1 MAIFRVGALIHLP
14 RADLFQPA
22 NKGGKMV
29 GSSLN
34 HVVLAALVAAS
45 FTTAASAQE
54 SGGLPALSDRVAVL
68 QQIVSTQ
75 QASLASLQT
84 LVTTLQSALAAETQQ
99 RIAAQQALQAAIA
112 QETTQRVAGDA
123 ALQSAIAQETT
134 QRVAGDAA
142 LQSALNTEAGIRQST
157 DQALANSITENKID
171 VYFGA
176 GSGGAIPDDD
186 AFHELVSKTLPPG
199 LYAVFASARI
209 GQDFSN
215 GDEIFATCELRN
227 GAVVFDRV
235 RASLYDAAFGDAFE
249 YMMMA
254 TVSLPSG
261 GSLSVLCKEAHD
273 APGVGGSAR
282 IMAIKVD

>member
-1 MAIFRVGALIHLP
+1 
-14 RADLFQPA
+14 
-22 NKGGKMV
+22 MV

-34 HVVLAALVAAS
+34 RVVLAALVAAS
-45 FTTAASAQE
+45 CTTAASAQQT
-54 SGGLPALSDRVAVL
+54 GGLPALSDQVAVL

-75 QASLASLQT
+75 QSSLASLQT

-99 RIAAQQALQAAIA
+99 RIGVQQALQAAIA

-123 ALQSAIAQETT
+123 ALQSA
-134 QRVAGDAA
+134 
-142 LQSALNTEAGIRQST
+142 LNTEAGVRQSA
-157 DQALANSITENKID
+157 DQALANSINTENKID

-199 LYAVFASARI
+199 VYAVIASARV

-215 GDEIFATCELRN
+215 GDEIAATCELRS
-227 GAVVFDRV
+227 GAVVLDRV
-235 RASLYDAAFGDAFE
+235 RAELYDAHFGDKFE
-249 YMMMA
+249 HTMMA
-254 TVSLPSG
+254 TVYLPSE
-261 GSLSVLCKEAHD
+261 GSLSVLCSEAHD
-273 APGVGGSAR
+273 HPGVGGSAR

>member
-1 MAIFRVGALIHLP
+1 
-14 RADLFQPA
+14 
-22 NKGGKMV
+22 MV
-29 GSSLN
+29 ASSLN
-34 HVVLAALVAAS
+34 RVVLAALVAAS
-45 FTTAASAQE
+45 FTTAASAQQ
-54 SGGLPALSDRVAVL
+54 SGGLPSLADQVAVL

-75 QASLASLQT
+75 QSSLASLQT

-112 QETTQRVAGDA
+112 QETQQRIA
-123 ALQSAIAQETT
+123 AQQTLQAAIAQETT

-142 LQSALNTEAGIRQST
+142 LQSALNTEAGVRQSA
-157 DQALANSITENKID
+157 DQALANSINTENKID

-199 LYAVFASARI
+199 VYAVIASARV

-215 GDEIFATCELRN
+215 GDEIAATCELRS
-227 GAVVFDRV
+227 GAVVLDRV
-235 RASLYDAAFGDAFE
+235 RAELYDAHFGDKFE
-249 YMMMA
+249 HTMMA
-254 TVSLPSG
+254 TVYLPSE
-261 GSLSVLCKEAHD
+261 GSLSVLCSEAHD
-273 APGVGGSAR
+273 HPGVGGSAR